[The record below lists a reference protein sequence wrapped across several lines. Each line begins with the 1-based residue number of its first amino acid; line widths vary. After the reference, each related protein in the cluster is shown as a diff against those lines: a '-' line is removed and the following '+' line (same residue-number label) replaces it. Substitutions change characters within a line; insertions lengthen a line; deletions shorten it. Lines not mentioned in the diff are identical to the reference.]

1 MMFGMVKGTA
11 VCTLKYAGLEGVKL
25 LVIQPLNKHLEP
37 DGSLQVAADVVQAGI
52 GDICVM
58 ARSREAALAMPE
70 IKFVPVDLVLV
81 GIVDE
86 HHVLPD
92 GEIDY
97 LLKPGWVSYT

>member
-1 MMFGMVKGTA
+1 MMFGEVKGTA

-25 LVIQPLNKHLEP
+25 LVIQPLNKRLEP

-86 HHVLPD
+86 HYVLPD
-92 GEIDY
+92 GEINY